1 MNKETLITIRKN
13 IMNELPDN
21 TVTFL
26 FSGLPVRK
34 SADAEY
40 PFFANRNFFYGTHI
54 EEPGAILVFDK
65 PNQKEILFLR
75 DIDAFKEKWIGHYM
89 RDTEAFERCGVED
102 IRYFSAFDDYVGEV
116 IKAGYKVGVD
126 MDHDTIADEYYGSGL
141 MFSEEFDEDFVTD
154 IFENIVKCRMV
165 KLPEEVEAI
174 KAAAEVTNTAI
185 MSMVEEMKPGN
196 NENDM
201 AARFLYEGNRAHGDL
216 MFDTIVASGKN
227 ATTLHYISNDQPL
240 NDGELVLLDLGIR
253 VNGYGADISR
263 TFPING
269 KYTQRQRDV
278 YQEVLNCFHAI
289 NEAIK
294 PGVSIL
300 DLNELSKELLGKS
313 CIKLGLIDSV
323 EEVGQ
328 YYYHSIGHSLGL
340 DTHDVWLDRATPL
353 VVGNVITNEP
363 GLYIAEENI
372 GIRIE
377 TDVVVTE
384 NGCVDLAPQI
394 IREVDAIEKTMLK

>member
-75 DIDAFKEKWIGHYM
+75 DIDEFKEKWIGHYM
-89 RDTEAFERCGVED
+89 RDTEAFERCGVAD

-116 IKAGYKVGVD
+116 IKAGYKIGVD

-141 MFSEEFDEDFVTD
+141 MFSEEFDENFVTD

-201 AARFLYEGNRAHGDL
+201 TARFLYEGNRAHGDL

-269 KYTQRQRDV
+269 KYTQRQREV

-313 CIKLGLIDSV
+313 CIKLGLINSV

-363 GLYIAEENI
+363 GLYIVEENI

-384 NGCVDLAPQI
+384 NGCEDLAPQI

>member
-102 IRYFSAFDDYVGEV
+102 IRYFAAFDDYVGEV
-116 IKAGYKVGVD
+116 IKAGYKIGVD

-269 KYTQRQRDV
+269 KYSQRQRDV

>member
-116 IKAGYKVGVD
+116 IKAGYKIGVD

-185 MSMVEEMKPGN
+185 MSMVEKMKPGN

>member
-116 IKAGYKVGVD
+116 IKAGYKIGVD

>member
-116 IKAGYKVGVD
+116 IKAGYKIGVD

-185 MSMVEEMKPGN
+185 MSMIEEMKPGN

>member
-65 PNQKEILFLR
+65 SNQKEILFLR

-116 IKAGYKVGVD
+116 IKAGYKIGVD

-185 MSMVEEMKPGN
+185 MSMIEEMKPGN

-253 VNGYGADISR
+253 LNGYGADISR

-363 GLYIAEENI
+363 GLYIAEESI